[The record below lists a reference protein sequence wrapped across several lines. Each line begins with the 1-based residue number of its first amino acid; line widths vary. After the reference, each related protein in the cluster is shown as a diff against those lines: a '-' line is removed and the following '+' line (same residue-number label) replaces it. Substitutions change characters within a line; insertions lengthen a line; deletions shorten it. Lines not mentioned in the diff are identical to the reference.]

1 MRIVCW
7 SRMEAVDWSRM
18 DAVDWSTFN
27 PGRASGNITSVSA
40 SIPCTSGSDLRLL
53 KKCSGRAAA
62 GARTR
67 WMSWLS
73 CERRS
78 VSPWRLTIS
87 WISLDEQRRTNSP
100 SSWAA
105 LAWGIPNT
113 PASPSSHARICRS
126 TLHLISSLHPSHN
139 ACKIFPRSFRYIR
152 SAKLSETTANTTSTN
167 IQIENVGPRISTPL
181 AFCLSNCSALL
192 LRRNTLL
199 TVYPQRDQHSSC
211 DGSRRGV
218 AFLLRP
224 YKSRRKDLRTA
235 TSTLGQEPETSRPG
249 RVQWWRL
256 RQAFPQVLA

>member
-126 TLHLISSLHPSHN
+126 TLRFTSHLHPMHH
-139 ACKIFPRSFRYIR
+139 ACKTNLPVDGIASAQSLPLPPEWGLFRR
-152 SAKLSETTANTTSTN
+152 CCALS
-167 IQIENVGPRISTPL
+167 
-181 AFCLSNCSALL
+181 CLSPYGPAERHRNLL
-192 LRRNTLL
+192 AGLAHRYVKPQVFGRRIFHLEF
-199 TVYPQRDQHSSC
+199 PQR
-211 DGSRRGV
+211 V
-218 AFLLRP
+218 AH
-224 YKSRRKDLRTA
+224 
-235 TSTLGQEPETSRPG
+235 
-249 RVQWWRL
+249 RL
-256 RQAFPQVLA
+256 RENLFP

>member
-1 MRIVCW
+1 
-7 SRMEAVDWSRM
+7 ME
-18 DAVDWSTFN
+18 AVDWSTFN

-53 KKCSGRAAA
+53 KKCSGRALA

-78 VSPWRLTIS
+78 INPWRLTIS

-126 TLHLISSLHPSHN
+126 ALRFISDLHPAHN

-192 LRRNTLL
+192 LLRNTWL
-199 TVYPQRDQHSSC
+199 TVYPQRDQHLSC
-211 DGSRRGV
+211 DGSQRGV
-218 AFLLRP
+218 AFLRSEERRVGKECRSRWSP
-224 YKSRRKDLRTA
+224 YH
-235 TSTLGQEPETSRPG
+235 
-249 RVQWWRL
+249 
-256 RQAFPQVLA
+256 